1 VAASFL
7 LASGSPR
14 RRELL
19 GQLGLTFDVQAAE
32 LDEAVQP
39 GEAPRRYVER
49 LAREKA
55 AAVRQRRPGAVVLAA
70 DTSVV
75 VDDVILG
82 KPGSEATAGAAML
95 RALSGRTH
103 QVMTGVA
110 VAGEAVEAVVVTS
123 DVVFRPLTDA
133 EIAWYVAT
141 GEGADKAGGY
151 ALQGRAAAFIS
162 AIVGSST
169 SVIGLPLAESV
180 ELLRRAGVR
189 LPWEQA

>member
-1 VAASFL
+1 MTSFI

-19 GQLGLTFDVQAAE
+19 GQLGLSFEVQAAD
-32 LDEAVQP
+32 LDESAHV
-39 GEAPRRYVER
+39 GERPARYVER

-55 AAVRQRRPGAVVLAA
+55 SAVHSKRPGSIVLAA

-82 KPGSEATAGAAML
+82 KPGADAREGAAML
-95 RALSGRTH
+95 RRLSGRTH

-110 VAGEAVEAVVVTS
+110 VAGASVESLVVTS
-123 DVVFRPLTDA
+123 DVVFRPLSEA
-133 EIAWYVAT
+133 EIAWYVST
-141 GEGADKAGGY
+141 GEGRDKAGGY
-151 ALQGRAAAFIS
+151 GSQALAGVFIS
-162 AIVGSST
+162 EIRGSAT
-169 SVIGLPLAESV
+169 SVIGLPLAEAV

-189 LPWEQA
+189 LPWEP